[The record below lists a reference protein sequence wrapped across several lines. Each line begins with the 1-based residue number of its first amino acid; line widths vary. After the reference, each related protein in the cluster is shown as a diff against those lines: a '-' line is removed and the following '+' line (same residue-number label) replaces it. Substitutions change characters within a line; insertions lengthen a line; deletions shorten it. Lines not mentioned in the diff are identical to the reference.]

1 MELQKTLD
9 SQSNS
14 KQTPQ
19 LQMQQRPK
27 YETWDDKFFRR
38 QHRQYP
44 IRYRYRKVLFPIHS
58 RIKANNWQVGLH
70 KAKKASL

>member
-27 YETWDDKFFRR
+27 YET
-38 QHRQYP
+38 
-44 IRYRYRKVLFPIHS
+44 
-58 RIKANNWQVGLH
+58 
-70 KAKKASL
+70 